1 MRELPDSA
9 EVVIVGG
16 GFAGA
21 ATAYQLARAGVS
33 DVLVVEREVTCG
45 FHASGRNAALG
56 RQLTEDDEVTALTVR
71 GAAFLRSPPSGFE
84 HEPLLSATGSILLCD
99 RDEDVEAMR
108 ARARHWDL
116 PHQPVTLAEL
126 IRLWPRLEGVP
137 AAGGVAFPTD
147 GVISVHELLQAY
159 LAAARAGGVRVAV
172 RCEVLGFRDDGDR
185 VIVETARGEVSARCV
200 VNAAGAWVAGIGDSA
215 GAAPQRFAPIR
226 RHLMVTEAIDPLD
239 REAPFVWHVGASEFY
254 VRPEGT
260 GYLLSACD
268 ETEVAPCD
276 ARPDASVLPA
286 LAETIG
292 RVAPALAELGIAR
305 SWACLRT
312 FSPDRRP
319 VVGWDAKVPWLF
331 WVAGLGGHGATASA
345 AIGERAAASIMIR
358 LAPRIA

>member
-21 ATAYQLARAGVS
+21 ATAYQLTRAGIA

-56 RQLTEDDEVTALTVR
+56 RQLTEDDEVTELTVR
-71 GAAFLRSPPSGFE
+71 GAAFLRAPPAGFE
-84 HEPLLSATGSILLCD
+84 RAPLLSSTGSILLCD
-99 RDEDVEAMR
+99 SAADIDALR
-108 ARARHWDL
+108 ARARSWEL
-116 PHQPVTLAEL
+116 PHEPVSIAEL
-126 IRLWPRLEGVP
+126 THRWPRLAGVP
-137 AAGGVAFPTD
+137 AAGGVSFPTD

-159 LAAARAGGVRVAV
+159 LAAARAGGAQVAV
-172 RCEVLGFRDDGDR
+172 RCEVIGFRPEGQG
-185 VIVETARGEVSARCV
+185 VVVETARGEVRARCV
-200 VNAAGAWVAGIGDSA
+200 VNAAGAWVAGIGTSA

-226 RHLMVTEAIDPLD
+226 RHLMVTESVDPLD
-239 REAPFVWHVGASEFY
+239 RDAPFVWHVGSAEFY

-268 ETEVAPCD
+268 EAEVEPCD
-276 ARPDASVLPA
+276 ARPDAAAMPA

-312 FSPDRRP
+312 FAADRRP
-319 VVGWDAKVPWLF
+319 VVGWDRQVPWLF

-345 AIGERAAASIMIR
+345 AIGERAAAAITVR
-358 LAPRIA
+358 LAPRLA